1 MLTARHGHQ
10 TAHTTGCWRAGA
22 AEVKRLFE
30 DLGHPLT
37 DQKLFDV
44 MERFDAAGTVQFFQ
58 RYPCGIFMQLV
69 ASFVRRPGSHEAT

>member
-1 MLTARHGHQ
+1 MANPTS
-10 TAHTTGCWRAGA
+10 CWRAGA

-44 MERFDAAGTVQFFQ
+44 MERFDAAGTVQFL
-58 RYPCGIFMQLV
+58 PTIFHRTLV
-69 ASFVRRPGSHEAT
+69 QPAPLCACRFSSHDANRA

>member
-1 MLTARHGHQ
+1 VLTA
-10 TAHTTGCWRAGA
+10 AHSYQVAHCTVCWRAGA

-44 MERFDAAGTVQFFQ
+44 MERFDAAGTVQ
-58 RYPCGIFMQLV
+58 
-69 ASFVRRPGSHEAT
+69 SFP